1 MSEQEKDSTGS
12 TQMFQ
17 AFVERDEPER
27 SRSRTPNVAL
37 LAAVVAGLAVAA
49 VLAWTTLGA

>member
-27 SRSRTPNVAL
+27 SGPRTPNVAL

>member
-17 AFVERDEPER
+17 AFVERDDPER
-27 SRSRTPNVAL
+27 SGSRTTHVVL
-37 LAAVVAGLAVAA
+37 LAAVVAGLAVVA
-49 VLAWTTLGA
+49 VLAWTTLGG